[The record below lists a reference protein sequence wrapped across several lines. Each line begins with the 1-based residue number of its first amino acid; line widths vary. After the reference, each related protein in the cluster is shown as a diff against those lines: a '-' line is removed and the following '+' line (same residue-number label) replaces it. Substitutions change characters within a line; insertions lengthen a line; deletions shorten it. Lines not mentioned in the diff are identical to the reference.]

1 MKNYLISK
9 DIPENRVFVTGIPIS
24 SRFLKNYNKQEI
36 LNEFNLENNKKNILF
51 FAGGEFGLGKNKT
64 LQIFED
70 LIKNFENIQVIAI
83 AGKNEKMKLHF
94 ESIVKKYNKEKNV
107 IVLEYTNK
115 VPELMAISDLVISKP
130 GGLTTSESLASNL
143 PMIIINPI
151 PGQEEENA
159 EFLESKGTGIWI
171 RKNDSPY
178 EVLKN
183 IIDNPEKLD
192 EMKKNTKFLAKK
204 NSTEDI
210 CKTILNT

>member
-9 DIPENRVFVTGIPIS
+9 NIPETKVSVTGIPIS
-24 SRFLKNYNKQEI
+24 SRFLKTYNKQEI
-36 LNEFNLENNKKNILF
+36 LNEFDLEENKKTILF
-51 FAGGEFGLGKNKT
+51 FAGGEFGLGKNRT

-94 ESIVKKYNKEKNV
+94 ESIVKESNKEKNV
-107 IVLEYTNK
+107 RVLEFTNK

-183 IIDNPEKLD
+183 IIDNPVKLE
-192 EMKKNTKFLAKK
+192 EMRKSTAILAKK
-204 NSTEDI
+204 HSTEDI